1 MISEFVSYDD
11 NDAAYRDTPLVSNV
25 PKPTLSYIESL
36 GPTQKKWS
44 KKKTFFKKPQK
55 KTIMNVSSDMA
66 KLKLT

>member
-25 PKPTLSYIESL
+25 PKPTLSYITSL
-36 GPTQKKWS
+36 GPTKKKWS

-55 KTIMNVSSDMA
+55 KTNDELLNDMA